1 MAEYREAVCKFYI
14 ALGECS
20 KGRAACHRGY
30 CQRCNKYI
38 PRAKVRK
45 VNRKRSALE
54 KLRKKEYK

>member
-20 KGRAACHRGY
+20 KGRDACHKGY

-45 VNRKRSALE
+45 MNRKRSILE
-54 KLRKKEYK
+54 KMRKKEY

>member
-20 KGRAACHRGY
+20 KGRDACHKGY

-45 VNRKRSALE
+45 VNKKRSALE
-54 KLRKKEYK
+54 KIRKKGY

>member
-20 KGRAACHRGY
+20 KGRSACHKGY
-30 CQRCNKYI
+30 CQRCNKYV

-45 VNRKRSALE
+45 VNKKRFALE
-54 KLRKKEYK
+54 KLRKKEYW